1 MYNKKEGMIRIMRNE
16 RKFKFIY
23 LTIMFIIM
31 LFWAV
36 KQPYDYAPDEYMR
49 YKVPEYIYNH
59 GKLPLPD
66 DKEVVVK
73 EFNASYAYYPT
84 LLPAIT
90 SSVFMKLTSL
100 ITKNDTALLVAARLT
115 SVLSGVIFIY
125 FMMRIFDE
133 LIKDK
138 KIKYLGIFLSSLIP
152 QFVFL
157 SSYVNNDSCAIM
169 ASSIIVYSWIK
180 GLNDGWNFKNSITLS
195 IGIIICALSYYNAY
209 GWILLS
215 VIIFIIS
222 FIKKSDEKI
231 TIDYKPLLK
240 YGTFISIVVLVFVS
254 YFFVRSYIVNNGD
267 LLGIDSFLDAC
278 EEGGA
283 DYLKPSL
290 RNTPQNLKMSYLEM
304 LTTTRYGNSIWPI
317 TTYIS
322 FIGNFGYMKYKL
334 PVLIYLGYTI
344 IIGIGLIGYFK
355 RIKDIIKD
363 KKSLFFNLALIS
375 CIIIPIVLSI
385 KYSYS
390 TDYQP
395 QGRYIYPMFTGFII
409 IITLGFE
416 KLNNLIKFKHK
427 NKIINMIALFII
439 ISFIIASKVF
449 INSI

>member
-1 MYNKKEGMIRIMRNE
+1 
-16 RKFKFIY
+16 
-23 LTIMFIIM
+23 
-31 LFWAV
+31 
-36 KQPYDYAPDEYMR
+36 
-49 YKVPEYIYNH
+49 
-59 GKLPLPD
+59 
-66 DKEVVVK
+66 
-73 EFNASYAYYPT
+73 
-84 LLPAIT
+84 
-90 SSVFMKLTSL
+90 MKLTSL
-100 ITKNDTALLVAARLT
+100 VTKNETALFVAARFT

-125 FMMRIFDE
+125 FMMKILDE

-138 KIKYLGIFLSSLIP
+138 KVKYLGIFLSSLIP

-169 ASSIIVYSWIK
+169 ASSIIVYSWIR

-215 VIIFIIS
+215 IIIFIIS
-222 FIKKSDEKI
+222 FIKKSDKKI
-231 TIDYKPLLK
+231 TVDYKSLLK
-240 YGTFISIVVLVFVS
+240 YGTFISVVVLVFVS
-254 YFFVRSYIVNNGD
+254 YFFVRSYFINNGD

-278 EEGGA
+278 EAGGA

-334 PVLIYLGYTI
+334 PILIYLGYTI

-355 RIKDIIKD
+355 RIRDIIKD

-375 CIIIPIVLSI
+375 CIIIPIILSI

-416 KLNNLIKFKHK
+416 KLNNLIKLKHK
-427 NKIINMIALFII
+427 NKLINIIALFII